1 MSTIL
6 YQRVLPIN
14 GGNLVCTIVQSTAL
28 ADTVTLPRMSGTAGK
43 VAQLRRPGDAALTVS
58 QTDATAVSITFTS
71 VGQEILLV
79 SHHLAP
85 IPAPTGDGA

>member
-6 YQRVLPIN
+6 YQRVLPIKD
-14 GGNLVCTIVQSTAL
+14 GNLVATVVQATAL
-28 ADTVTLPRMSGTAGK
+28 SDTVTLPRMSGTAGK

-58 QTDATAVSITFTS
+58 QTNATAVAVTFTS
-71 VGQEILLV
+71 IGQEILLV